1 MPRTRMAHPEFEM
14 ASHGDGAAAAVAA
27 LGISDPEAGTTGR
40 RCGGISRCSPPTSP
54 YPTKFYGNTVELAKL
69 LLSEGQSHLFEHWPE
84 PGVDDDKK
92 RNFFDQKQFDI
103 SCDVLLPLG
112 LPAQDPHR
120 PSRSSSLWE
129 AHIDRT
135 CLARARSLV
144 H

>member
-92 RNFFDQKQFDI
+92 RNFFDQACRLKI
-103 SCDVLLPLG
+103 
-112 LPAQDPHR
+112 
-120 PSRSSSLWE
+120 
-129 AHIDRT
+129 HIDPVAHPLFGRPT
-135 CLARARSLV
+135 STGRALHV
-144 H
+144 HAH